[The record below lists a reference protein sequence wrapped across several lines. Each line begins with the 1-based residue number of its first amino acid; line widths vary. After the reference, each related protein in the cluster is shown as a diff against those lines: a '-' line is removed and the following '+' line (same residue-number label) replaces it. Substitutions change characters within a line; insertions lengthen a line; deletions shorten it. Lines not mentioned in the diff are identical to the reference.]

1 MRTPTQ
7 AFAIGTLHGLA
18 GTGAVVLLLIA
29 ASPAASRPQP
39 PWQCSPPMSILSMAL
54 LTGAF
59 ARLLTRPL
67 IEPLYRSVGIP
78 ALGRLGVMFG
88 LWHAGLT

>member
-1 MRTPTQ
+1 
-7 AFAIGTLHGLA
+7 
-18 GTGAVVLLLIA
+18 
-29 ASPAASRPQP
+29 
-39 PWQCSPPMSILSMAL
+39 MSILSMAL

-67 IEPLYRSVGIP
+67 IEPLYRGVGIP

-88 LWHAGLT
+88 LWYAGLT